1 MSANPVP
8 ALRWVM
14 DGRIIQNNTSPHHSQ
29 QQDSRY
35 IITDVALKERG
46 VERNYSLTITNV
58 GHKDLGRYS
67 GTLVHRRDDDGLSN
81 YDDEDDNL
89 MGRYTCVAQNDA
101 GMADHIVTL
110 TFDRGVV
117 FGPNNQEAII
127 IGTLGLGVFSFRIHS

>member
-1 MSANPVP
+1 MP

-67 GTLVHRRDDDGLSN
+67 GTP
-81 YDDEDDNL
+81 
-89 MGRYTCVAQNDA
+89 A
-101 GMADHIVTL
+101 
-110 TFDRGVV
+110 
-117 FGPNNQEAII
+117 
-127 IGTLGLGVFSFRIHS
+127 